1 MPEPLDERENPRG
14 WGIGRADGLAARCTI
29 GGAEAH
35 WHGLGA
41 PRAGG
46 ITRRRVGI
54 TPRAFT
60 ASRRGITPAGGQTAR
75 RASRCS
81 AESCGA
87 EAAAALPRYPARL
100 PRATLQSPNKRVMV
114 RQKGAPM
121 RTNPWA

>member
-14 WGIGRADGLAARCTI
+14 GGSRRADGLAARWTS
-29 GGAEAH
+29 GGAEAL

-87 EAAAALPRYPARL
+87 EAAAALLRYPARL
-100 PRATLQSPNKRVMV
+100 PRATRQSPNKRVMV
-114 RQKGAPM
+114 SRQEFVL
-121 RTNPWA
+121 